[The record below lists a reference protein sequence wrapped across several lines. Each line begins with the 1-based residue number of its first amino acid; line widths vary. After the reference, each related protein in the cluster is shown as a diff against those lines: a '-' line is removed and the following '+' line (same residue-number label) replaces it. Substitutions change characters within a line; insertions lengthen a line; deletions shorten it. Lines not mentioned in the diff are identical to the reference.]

1 MDRIDDLL
9 LQHPAGA
16 PRAQRRFWV
25 GLART
30 PQTLRAAQ
38 QLRWRVFAE
47 ELGARLDSREPGIDR
62 DLFDAHCEHLVVRDE
77 ETGEVVG
84 TYRLLAPEA
93 ARRLGSYYSEGEF
106 DLTRLR
112 LLRPRLVEVGR
123 SCIHTDYRNGAVIA
137 LLWAGLARFMLSS
150 GHDVLAGCASMGMA
164 DGGHA
169 AASVY
174 ARLACRHL
182 APIEYRVFPRCPL
195 PLERLN
201 AGAGGELPA
210 LVQGYLRAGAWICGE
225 PAWDPDFNTA
235 DFFVLLPLANVS
247 ARYARH
253 FLGEKTGSGPNYLR
267 RK

>member
-1 MDRIDDLL
+1 VDRIDDLL
-9 LQHPAGA
+9 LHYPAGA
-16 PRAQRRFWV
+16 QRARGRLWV
-25 GLART
+25 GLARNA
-30 PQTLRAAQ
+30 QTLRAAQ
-38 QLRWRVFAE
+38 ALRWRVFAE
-47 ELGARLDSREPGIDR
+47 ELGARLESREPGIDR
-62 DLFDAHCEHLVVRDE
+62 DLFDAHCEHLVARDD

-93 ARRLGSYYSEGEF
+93 ARRLGSYYSEREF

-112 LLRPRLVEVGR
+112 LLRARMVEVGR
-123 SCIHTDYRNGAVIA
+123 SCIHPEYRNGTVIA
-137 LLWAGLARFMLSS
+137 LLWAGLARYMLAN

-174 ARLACRHL
+174 ARLADRHM
-182 APIEYRVFPRCPL
+182 APVEYRVIPRCPL
-195 PLERLN
+195 PLERLD

-235 DFFVLLPLANVS
+235 DFFVLLPLANVTP
-247 ARYARH
+247 RYARH
-253 FLGEKTGSGPNYLR
+253 FLRTASRG
-267 RK
+267 